1 MKEINCKRRRIF
13 NPTLQKKNKFSKI
26 KDLPRF
32 YEEKKLKKKLKRR
45 GKNRLTAISPKE
57 RPSFCHIFH
66 ASILAGEGF
75 F

>member
-1 MKEINCKRRRIF
+1 MK
-13 NPTLQKKNKFSKI
+13 KKN
-26 KDLPRF
+26 
-32 YEEKKLKKKLKRR
+32 KKKLKRR